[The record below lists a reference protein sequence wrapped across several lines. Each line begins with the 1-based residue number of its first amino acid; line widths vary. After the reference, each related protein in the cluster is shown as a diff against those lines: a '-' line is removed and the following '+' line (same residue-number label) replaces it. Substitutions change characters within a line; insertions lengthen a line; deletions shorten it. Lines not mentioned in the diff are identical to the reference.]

1 MGKLEY
7 HGSDLS
13 TKLKLMG
20 VDVASFGGDASFW
33 TSRLFDL
40 DRTSEQQLNIFSPV
54 ASDPTTSLCRR
65 LVIQRNLDDGSF
77 QLLGGV
83 LVGDVSDYTKLRDL
97 ARKRERL
104 LGTEVAKL
112 TRGSSNAKLQCN
124 FPAEVFSNGN
134 CEQVQYS
141 EKQPQIVASKL

>member
-20 VDVASFGGDASFW
+20 VDVASFGGDAAFW

-40 DRTSEQQLNIFSPV
+40 DRTSEQQPNIFSSV
-54 ASDPTTSLCRR
+54 ASDPSNGICRR
-65 LVIQRNLDDGSF
+65 LVVQRNTDDGRF

-83 LVGDVSDYTKLRDL
+83 LVGDVADYTTLRDL
-97 ARKRERL
+97 ARKRER
-104 LGTEVAKL
+104 
-112 TRGSSNAKLQCN
+112 
-124 FPAEVFSNGN
+124 
-134 CEQVQYS
+134 
-141 EKQPQIVASKL
+141 